1 MTTKLLGALFLL
13 LAFAGIAFGVGA
25 LTFYR
30 GGYEPPAPIQAELPE
45 QSPPV
50 VPGNTVW
57 ESPVDHRDSG
67 LFLIDALHRN
77 AFTPNHVSALRSK
90 VADLGFDVEFLG
102 GFGNVKEEDR
112 LPLLEEK
119 LRVADSFA
127 VILPRVDYTA
137 AEATLVENFVRKGG
151 KLLLISDPGLTPAN
165 NTLAVRFGVN
175 FQPDYLYNQFEN
187 DINFQNIFVKDFQP
201 GEITVGV
208 NEVALY
214 SAGSIRSSGPGL
226 AFADENTRSS
236 LLQHD
241 GDLSPM
247 AFGDTRNVLALGDF
261 TFMVPPQNAALDN
274 DRLLSNIARYLTESD
289 RVFDLADFPHFFQSG
304 PDNTVDVLPARSEL
318 LTSGT
323 QVKNGLA
330 SLGVTANISGVEDV
344 SRNTVFLGLHE
355 DAPLVSRYLQG
366 AGVSVGEVLTARF
379 VPDLELKDTSI
390 TILAREQERYVLII
404 LSETAEVME
413 KAVERLLEGDFRN
426 DLVSEFAGVNNSP

>member
-13 LAFAGIAFGVGA
+13 LAFAGIAFGAGA
-25 LTFYR
+25 LIFYQ
-30 GGYEPPAPIQAELPE
+30 GGYEPPPPVQAELPE
-45 QSPPV
+45 MSPPI

-57 ESPVDHRDSG
+57 EPPADPPGSG
-67 LFLIDALHRN
+67 LLLIDALHRN
-77 AFTPNHVSALRSK
+77 AFASNQTVALTSK
-90 VADLGFDVEFLG
+90 VADLGYDVEFLG
-102 GFGNVKEEDR
+102 GFRSVNEDDR

-137 AEATLVENFVRKGG
+137 AEIALVENFVRKGG

-165 NTLAVRFGVN
+165 NTLAARFGVN
-175 FQPDYLYNQFEN
+175 FQPDYLYNQLEN
-187 DINFQNIFVKDFQP
+187 DINFQNIFVRDFQP

-208 NEVALY
+208 NAVALY
-214 SAGSIRSSGPGL
+214 SAGSIRSSGPSL
-226 AFADENTRSS
+226 AFTDENTRSS
-236 LLQHD
+236 LQRHD
-241 GDLSPM
+241 GELSPM

-274 DRLLSNIARYLTESD
+274 DRLLSNIARYLTTSD
-289 RVFDLADFPHFFQSG
+289 RAFELADFPHFFQSG
-304 PDNTVDVLPARSEL
+304 PDNTVEVLPARSEL

-330 SLGVTANISGVEDV
+330 SLGITANISGVEDV

-366 AGVSVGEVLTARF
+366 AGVSVDEVLTARF

-390 TILAREQERYVLII
+390 TILVREQERHVLII
-404 LSETAEVME
+404 LSETAKVME
-413 KAVERLLEGDFRN
+413 AAVERLLGGEFRN
-426 DLVSEFAGVNNSP
+426 DLVSEFAGVNNNP

>member
-137 AEATLVENFVRKGG
+137 AEAALVENFVRKGG

-236 LLQHD
+236 LQHHD
-241 GDLSPM
+241 GELSPM

-289 RVFDLADFPHFFQSG
+289 RVFELADFPHFFQSG
-304 PDNTVDVLPARSEL
+304 PDNTVDILPARSEL

>member
-137 AEATLVENFVRKGG
+137 AEAALVENFVRKGG
-151 KLLLISDPGLTPAN
+151 KLPAHPRFPPLALQPGHEHLGRPGMGRQAEPLPADRRHPQSPGRRAVRLAARDDSHRF
-165 NTLAVRFGVN
+165 LAVDL
-175 FQPDYLYNQFEN
+175 PDRNQ
-187 DINFQNIFVKDFQP
+187 
-201 GEITVGV
+201 
-208 NEVALY
+208 
-214 SAGSIRSSGPGL
+214 RL
-226 AFADENTRSS
+226 AHHLDR
-236 LLQHD
+236 
-241 GDLSPM
+241 G
-247 AFGDTRNVLALGDF
+247 R
-261 TFMVPPQNAALDN
+261 AA
-274 DRLLSNIARYLTESD
+274 ARRQD
-289 RVFDLADFPHFFQSG
+289 QSG
-304 PDNTVDVLPARSEL
+304 GTRPGGGRLRRMGRRRGRTGCWNCSVHAPA
-318 LTSGT
+318 
-323 QVKNGLA
+323 
-330 SLGVTANISGVEDV
+330 
-344 SRNTVFLGLHE
+344 
-355 DAPLVSRYLQG
+355 
-366 AGVSVGEVLTARF
+366 
-379 VPDLELKDTSI
+379 
-390 TILAREQERYVLII
+390 
-404 LSETAEVME
+404 
-413 KAVERLLEGDFRN
+413 
-426 DLVSEFAGVNNSP
+426 

>member
-13 LAFAGIAFGVGA
+13 LAFAGIAFGAGA
-25 LTFYR
+25 LIFYQ
-30 GGYEPPAPIQAELPE
+30 GGYDPPPPVQAELPE
-45 QSPPV
+45 MSPPI

-57 ESPVDHRDSG
+57 EPPADPPGSG
-67 LFLIDALHRN
+67 LLLIDALHRN
-77 AFTPNHVSALRSK
+77 AFASNQTVALTSK
-90 VADLGFDVEFLG
+90 VADLGYDVEFLG
-102 GFGNVKEEDR
+102 GFRSVNEDDR

-137 AEATLVENFVRKGG
+137 AEIALVENFVRKGG
-151 KLLLISDPGLTPAN
+151 KLLLISDPGLAPAN
-165 NTLAVRFGVN
+165 NTLAARFGVN
-175 FQPDYLYNQFEN
+175 FQPDYLYNQLEN
-187 DINFQNIFVKDFQP
+187 DINFQNIFVRDFQP

-208 NEVALY
+208 NVVALY
-214 SAGSIRSSGPGL
+214 SAGSIRSSGPSL
-226 AFADENTRSS
+226 AFTDENTRSS
-236 LLQHD
+236 LQQHD
-241 GDLSPM
+241 GELSPM

-274 DRLLSNIARYLTESD
+274 DRLLSNIARYLTTSD
-289 RVFDLADFPHFFQSG
+289 RAFELADFPHFFQSG
-304 PDNTVDVLPARSEL
+304 PDNTVDVLPARSDL

-330 SLGVTANISGVEDV
+330 NLGITANISGVEDV

-355 DAPLVSRYLQG
+355 DAPLVSRYLRG
-366 AGVSVGEVLTARF
+366 AGVSVDEVLTARF

-390 TILAREQERYVLII
+390 TILVREQERHVLII
-404 LSETAEVME
+404 LSETAKVME
-413 KAVERLLEGDFRN
+413 AAVERLLDGEFRN

>member
-13 LAFAGIAFGVGA
+13 VAFAGIAFGAGA
-25 LTFYR
+25 LIFYQ
-30 GGYEPPAPIQAELPE
+30 GGYEPPPPVQAELPE
-45 QSPPV
+45 MSPPM

-57 ESPVDHRDSG
+57 ESPADRPGSG
-67 LFLIDALHRN
+67 LLLIDALHRN

-102 GFGNVKEEDR
+102 GFGSVKEEDR

-119 LRVADSFA
+119 LRAADSFA

-137 AEATLVENFVRKGG
+137 AEAALVENFVRKGG

-208 NEVALY
+208 NQVALY

-226 AFADENTRSS
+226 AFTDENTRSS

-289 RVFDLADFPHFFQSG
+289 RVFELADFPHFFQSG

-323 QVKNGLA
+323 QVKNGLT

-379 VPDLELKDTSI
+379 VPDLELKDTSL
-390 TILAREQERYVLII
+390 TILVREQERYVLII
-404 LSETAEVME
+404 LSETADVME